1 MSKLLRSLAQNQHM
15 PATHYNPC
23 TDGFPAKAWECLRR
37 NKEFLDA
44 QNYYGAKDQTGIADA
59 KAKIISFLDRDRG
72 SYRFSAYDQIGGLFF
87 SAIFRRTLNL
97 KDSYEEFYED
107 DFIDS
112 SFCNDDPP
120 DDVSK
125 SWPQLQDDTKHEI
138 LKAFDVNQRTK
149 TYNYECSDIPKIWD
163 RRHKIIGVPLY
174 VRDCKH
180 KKEILEE
187 VAELLGEP
195 AGNRK
200 CLKPTGSTL
209 GTSKEWSTFLD
220 YEEWTRLGF
229 ERKDAA
235 NLAAERKRV
244 IKAEHPLYGDKI
256 IHECDDKRIKA
267 AKNFLKLNIAHPH
280 VTRAEMRINN
290 IEKSIASVFP
300 SFSLFSSK

>member
-1 MSKLLRSLAQNQHM
+1 M

-59 KAKIISFLDRDRG
+59 KAKIISFLDRDR
-72 SYRFSAYDQIGGLFF
+72 SVYPHQRDYGGLFF
-87 SAIFRRTLNL
+87 AAVFRRTLGL
-97 KDSYEEFYED
+97 KDSFPEFFKD
-107 DFIDS
+107 DGPECE
-112 SFCNDDPP
+112 FCENDPL
-120 DDVSK
+120 DDASK
-125 SWPQLQDDTKHEI
+125 SWPELQGDTKFEI
-138 LKAFDVNQRTK
+138 WKGLVGHSRVE
-149 TYNYECSDIPKIWD
+149 TYYEYESNDIPDIWN
-163 RRHKIIGVPLY
+163 RRHKIIGIPLY
-174 VRDCKH
+174 VRDSKH
-180 KKEILEE
+180 KEEILEE

-195 AGNRK
+195 AVNRK
-200 CLKPTGSTL
+200 RLNPTGSTL

-256 IHECDDKRIKA
+256 THECDDKRIKA

-280 VTRAEMRINN
+280 VTRAEKRINY

-300 SFSLFSSK
+300 SFSLFSPK